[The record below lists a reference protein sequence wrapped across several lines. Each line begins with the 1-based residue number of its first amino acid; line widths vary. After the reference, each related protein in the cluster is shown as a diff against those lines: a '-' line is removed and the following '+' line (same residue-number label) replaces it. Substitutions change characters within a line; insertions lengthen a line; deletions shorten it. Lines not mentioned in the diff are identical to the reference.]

1 MEELQRERYF
11 AQQAHERMRAG
22 LADFQAIHTSMQQ
35 LRNRAENLQ
44 LTTPPHQ
51 PPYTVIDEEEDW
63 PPPPLDIMMN
73 ELQSLKRES
82 LAAQESQT
90 FPLYNPQ
97 PVHTTM
103 AQPKITP
110 PPMPPLRVP
119 ARPEQRPPP
128 PSDPSWW
135 TPPAQRPLK
144 QVAAP
149 EMTYRGPRPSIPKLI
164 NRDPGEFARLKMA
177 LENLLPLDST
187 ELFKYQV
194 LLDHLYLEEAELIA
208 DAYLHSTTPFSDTM
222 AALNDK
228 LGQPHQLALR
238 RIAAVMDSP
247 DIRKGDVVAFEKFS
261 LQIQSL
267 VGMLKTLGPDG
278 EVELQCG
285 SHVARL
291 LSKLPPEQRADFR
304 RCVYNRSGQTYTLND
319 LTRNQGRHLQVLH
332 KVNTA
337 PKTPAPENV
346 PALEAGNTTGVLYLD
361 RATESGRV
369 LLKVVPVTLH
379 HNDVPKVAFS
389 ASLGD
394 GLQKTT
400 SGNKVLIYRDVMTNE
415 GWSYNPQTGVFTA
428 PVRGVY
434 LVMFTANAPTDFP
447 LSAVLYRN
455 NIHVELIAHE
465 QQSGAGSDTASN
477 SAFLVLD
484 QGDTLHMVLWHN
496 TQIWDNSNH
505 HSTFSGA
512 LLFPLDQN
520 VTLS

>member
-1 MEELQRERYF
+1 
-11 AQQAHERMRAG
+11 
-22 LADFQAIHTSMQQ
+22 
-35 LRNRAENLQ
+35 
-44 LTTPPHQ
+44 
-51 PPYTVIDEEEDW
+51 
-63 PPPPLDIMMN
+63 
-73 ELQSLKRES
+73 
-82 LAAQESQT
+82 
-90 FPLYNPQ
+90 
-97 PVHTTM
+97 
-103 AQPKITP
+103 
-110 PPMPPLRVP
+110 MPPLRVP

-135 TPPAQRPLK
+135 TPPAQRPLR

-164 NRDPGEFARLKMA
+164 NWDPRELARLKMA

-194 LLDHLYLEEAELIA
+194 LLDHLYLEEAKLIA

-247 DIRKGDVVAFEKFS
+247 DIRRGDVVAFEKFS

-267 VGMLKTLGPDG
+267 VGMLKILGPDG

-304 RCVYNRSGQTYTLND
+304 RCMYNRSGQTYTLND
-319 LTRNQGRHLQVLH
+319 LAMWLKYESWCQDFDGLPTPKNTTERPDTKPSKHPTTVFHTTDNAPHSTDNNLNQPKQQPYCAFCENRAHHLSQCPEIIKLSQEQLTDWIKTNRRCWRCARAHQAAQCTLKKPCNLCQGRHLQVLH

-337 PKTPAPENV
+337 PKTPAPDNV
-346 PALEAGNTTGVLYLD
+346 PALEAENTTGVLYLD

-379 HNDVPKVAFS
+379 HN
-389 ASLGD
+389 G
-394 GLQKTT
+394 KT
-400 SGNKVLIYRDVMTNE
+400 
-415 GWSYNPQTGVFTA
+415 
-428 PVRGVY
+428 
-434 LVMFTANAPTDFP
+434 
-447 LSAVLYRN
+447 LSTHAVLDDGSERTM
-455 NIHVELIAHE
+455 LLPAAAHRV
-465 QQSGAGSDTASN
+465 
-477 SAFLVLD
+477 FRPLKKLVL
-484 QGDTLHMVLWHN
+484 
-496 TQIWDNSNH
+496 
-505 HSTFSGA
+505 
-512 LLFPLDQN
+512 
-520 VTLS
+520 